1 MHRALAGAAIF
12 VAVTVATLAGQLG
25 GREARP
31 PAAAPA
37 RAVAFDRSAYA
48 IPHKTFVLDN
58 GLQLIVHEDHSV
70 PVVAVNVWYHVG
82 SRNEQRGKT
91 GFAHLFE
98 HFFFNGSEH
107 YPKGFREA
115 MDDLGANNRNGTTS
129 ADRTNFFEDVPVS
142 GLERTLYLEA
152 DRLGFLAK
160 QVSEPMLDRE
170 RGVVQNEKR
179 QGENQPYGRVFDHAV
194 TRLYPPNH
202 PYSWP
207 TIGSMEDLNA
217 ASLQD
222 VQDWYRSF
230 YGPNNCVLS
239 LAGDITPEQALALVK
254 KYFDGIPPGPPVD
267 RATQWVPRLDG
278 NVREEMRDQVAQTRV
293 YRFYHAPAWRDLGL
307 RDMELAASVLSG
319 SRSAR
324 LDRALVYDRSLATA
338 VNAFIDSQEL
348 GSVFVVVATVRAGVN
363 AADAE
368 REMDRVV
375 AEFTK
380 QGPTDAELQRAR
392 ARLTSQ
398 FVRGAERL
406 GGFGGRSDILAE
418 SLTFGGRTESYLD
431 RLERLSTATAADVRQ
446 AAQRWLDAPHYT
458 LTVHPAEARQSGAT
472 AVDRSVLPPLGDPP
486 EVAFPAV
493 QRTQLSNGATVL
505 LVERHTAPIVN
516 ISLAVDAGFA
526 ADVPEKAGL
535 ASLTLDLMD
544 DGTAARDTFAI
555 VDELDRL
562 GASISTA
569 STLDLSLVR
578 LQTLSQQL
586 RPSIEVLADV
596 VLHPS
601 FPQDMLKL
609 AMQRRLAQIGQEKAT
624 PTTAAVR
631 LVPPMLYGTAHAY
644 GAPLTGSGFEA
655 TVSKLTRDDLVGWHR
670 DWFHPSRTTFIVTGD
685 TTIAAVKPELE
696 RAFGAWRSGTAP
708 AKRVQPV
715 PATAG
720 KRVYLIDR
728 PGAPQSVIV
737 AAHVSET
744 GGQTEDLA
752 IDTVMLNF
760 GGIATSRLNRNLR
773 LDKAWSYGT
782 QGVLQNARGQRPF
795 IVLAP
800 VQTDKT
806 REAVLEV
813 AKELR
818 DVAGARPVRGEEFAS
833 IMRTQTLGLP
843 GRWATLA
850 SLENAVL
857 QIVNY
862 KYPDDY
868 FSTYARRVRALTEQ
882 NLADAAAK
890 YIRPEQAVW
899 LIVGDLAQIEAGVRQ
914 LNLGEVIRLDA
925 DGRPIG
931 TSTQ

>member
-1 MHRALAGAAIF
+1 MPRALAGTALLLVAA
-12 VAVTVATLAGQLG
+12 AATLAGQSG
-25 GREARP
+25 GRGARP
-31 PAAAPA
+31 PASEP
-37 RAVAFDRSAYA
+37 RPAFDRTDYA

-70 PVVAVNVWYHVG
+70 PVVAVNLWYHVG

-160 QVSEPMLDRE
+160 QINQAMLDRE

-179 QGENQPYGRVFDHAV
+179 QGENQPYGRVFNHAV

-207 TIGSMEDLNA
+207 TIGSIEDLNA
-217 ASLQD
+217 ANLQD
-222 VQDWYRSF
+222 VQTWYRSF

-239 LAGDITPEQALALVK
+239 LAGDITPERALALVK
-254 KYFDGIPPGPPVD
+254 KYFDGIPPGPAVD
-267 RATQWVPRLDG
+267 RGTQWVPRLDG
-278 NVREEMRDQVAQTRV
+278 NIRDEMRDQVAQTRV
-293 YRFYHAPAWRDLGL
+293 YRFYHAPAWRDPAL
-307 RDMELAASVLSG
+307 RDLELAASVLSG

-324 LDRALVYDRSLATA
+324 LDRALVYDQSLATGMN
-338 VNAFIDSQEL
+338 VIIDAQEL
-348 GSVFVVVATVRAGVN
+348 GSLLVLVATVRAGVDS
-363 AADAE
+363 AQVE

-375 AEFTK
+375 GAFLA
-380 QGPTDAELQRAR
+380 QGPTEAELQRAR
-392 ARLTSQ
+392 SRLTSQ

-418 SLTFGGRTESYLD
+418 SLTFDGRTDGYLD
-431 RLERLSTATAADVRQ
+431 RLERVATASAAEVRLT
-446 AAQRWLDAPHYT
+446 AQRWLDAPHYT
-458 LTVHPAEARQSGAT
+458 LTVHPAEAQRPGAS
-472 AVDRSVLPPLGDPP
+472 AVDRTVLPPLGDPP

-505 LVERHTAPIVN
+505 LIERHTAPIVN
-516 ISLAVDAGFA
+516 VTLALDAGYA

-544 DGTAARDTFAI
+544 DGTATRDTFAI

-562 GASISTA
+562 GASVATA

-578 LQTLSQQL
+578 LQALTRAL
-586 RPSIEVLADV
+586 RPSIDVLADI
-596 VLHPS
+596 VLRPS

-609 AMQRRLAQIGQEKAT
+609 ALQRRLAQIGQEKAT

-631 LVPPMLYGTAHAY
+631 LIPPILYGTTHAY
-644 GAPLTGSGFEA
+644 GTPLTGSGFEG
-655 TVSKLTRDDLVGWHR
+655 TVSKLTREDLVGWHR
-670 DWFHPSRTTFIVTGD
+670 SWFQPSRSTFIVTGD
-685 TTIAAVKPELE
+685 TTMAAVKPELE
-696 RAFGAWRSGTAP
+696 RAFGGWKAGPAP
-708 AKRVQPV
+708 TKRVQPV

-720 KRVYLIDR
+720 GRVYLVDR

-744 GGQTEDLA
+744 GGQPEDLA

-795 IVLAP
+795 IVIAP

-806 REAVLEV
+806 REALLEV

-850 SLENAVL
+850 ALENAVL
-857 QIVNY
+857 QLVNY

-882 NLADAAAK
+882 NLAEAAAK
-890 YIRPEQAVW
+890 YIRPEEAVW

-914 LNLGEVIRLDA
+914 LKLGEVVRLDA

-931 TSTQ
+931 PSAQ

>member
-1 MHRALAGAAIF
+1 MRRVLAGTAIL
-12 VAVTVATLAGQLG
+12 VAVTVTTLAGQLG

-31 PAAAPA
+31 PAVPA
-37 RAVAFDRSAYA
+37 RTAATFDRTAYA

-160 QVSEPMLDRE
+160 QINEAMLNRE

-179 QGENQPYGRVFDHAV
+179 QGENQPYGRVFNHAV
-194 TRLYPPNH
+194 TRLYPPHH

-207 TIGSMEDLNA
+207 TIGSIEDLNA
-217 ASLQD
+217 ASIQD
-222 VQDWYRSF
+222 VQAWYGSF

-239 LAGDITPEQALALVK
+239 LAGDITPERALALVK
-254 KYFDGIPPGPPVD
+254 KYFDGIPAGPPVD

-307 RDMELAASVLSG
+307 RDMELSASVLSG

-338 VNAFIDSQEL
+338 VNVFIDSQEL

-363 AADAE
+363 AAEAE

-431 RLERLSTATAADVRQ
+431 RLERISTATAADVRQ
-446 AAQRWLDAPHYT
+446 TAQRWLETPHYT

-472 AVDRSVLPPLGDPP
+472 AVDRSVLPPLGEPP

-544 DGTAARDTFAI
+544 DGTTTRDTFAV

-578 LQTLSQQL
+578 LQTLSPQL
-586 RPSIEVLADV
+586 RPSVDVLADV
-596 VLHPS
+596 VLRPS

-609 AMQRRLAQIGQEKAT
+609 AVQRRLAQIGQEKAT

-631 LVPPMLYGTAHAY
+631 LVPPMLYGTANAY

-685 TTIAAVKPELE
+685 TTVAAIKPELE
-696 RAFGAWRSGTAP
+696 RAFGTWRSGMAP

-744 GGQTEDLA
+744 GGQPEDLA

-899 LIVGDLAQIEAGVRQ
+899 MIVGDLAQIEAGIRS

-925 DGRPIG
+925 DGRPMG
-931 TSTQ
+931 ASTQ